1 MTSQPCE
8 NGASCIPNY
17 PQTVKHNNRFTC
29 KCQPGY
35 QGVYCEQPIRS
46 CSGYHRTQTNNGI
59 YYIIDT
65 NGNAFPVKC
74 FLQSKIRSW
83 TLIQSY
89 EGKDHLPDNNST
101 SYPGS
106 FFNEH
111 NPNQIPYRLE
121 PFRIKSIR
129 QNSSIWRIV
138 HGYWDE
144 GCWDSSY
151 VDIDTH
157 FGKCTSCVTNK
168 YNEDRK
174 NPEKKHCNLLEYG
187 SHECQDPDAGGNI
200 DNYGSYCCY
209 NSTSNEC
216 PSGLRTRIFL
226 GDCKT

>member
-17 PQTVKHNNRFTC
+17 PQTVKHNTRFTC
-29 KCQPGY
+29 KCRPGY

-46 CSGYHRTQTNNGI
+46 CSGYHRTQTKTGI
-59 YYIIDT
+59 YPIIDT

-74 FLQSKIRSW
+74 FLQSESQSW

-89 EGKDHLPDNNST
+89 KDRNRLPDNNL
-101 SYPGS
+101 PI
-106 FFNEH
+106 NED
-111 NPNQIPYRLE
+111 NPNQISYRLE
-121 PFRIKSIR
+121 PFRIESIR
-129 QNSSIWRIV
+129 QNSSIWRIM
-138 HGYWDE
+138 HGYWYK

-151 VDIDTH
+151 VDIDTDL
-157 FGKCTSCVTNK
+157 GKCTSCVTYK
-168 YNEDRK
+168 YNELDPK
-174 NPEKKHCNLLEYG
+174 NTEKKHCDWLDYG
-187 SHECQDPDAGGNI
+187 SHECQEPDAGGNI

-226 GDCKT
+226 GDRKT